1 MEGLT
6 SAQHLSR
13 KLGAAAVRGE
23 PDRVAF
29 QVGYQLG
36 NRLGEAV
43 VFQCRTG
50 ISALNEQKG
59 ASMSGGIV
67 FVNGKFVP
75 ANEASVS
82 VFDHGFLY
90 GDGIFDTA
98 VAWNGRVF
106 KLEKHLDRLWNGL
119 LYAHLEPP
127 YARDELRELIL
138 ETLRRN
144 ELRTAYVKVVVTRGT
159 TERPLLDVTGAQP
172 GCVIFAQPYLSIN
185 DPERVREGV
194 SLKVTALRRVPT
206 QAIEPRIKSLNFLNL
221 VLARIEARAAGAD
234 NGLCLDMNGHVC
246 EGAGFNIFAARGG
259 RLLTPAGGVLQGITR
274 ATVLEIASKSGIPTE
289 ETTLELFD
297 LYTADEVFM
306 SSTAGGIM
314 PVTEVDGRGIGDGV
328 PGSIYKEIAKGYVRM
343 LESPEHGTPIHPE
356 GAVHQPRPA
365 GAVAG

>member
-1 MEGLT
+1 MN
-6 SAQHLSR
+6 
-13 KLGAAAVRGE
+13 
-23 PDRVAF
+23 DR
-29 QVGYQLG
+29 
-36 NRLGEAV
+36 
-43 VFQCRTG
+43 
-50 ISALNEQKG
+50 
-59 ASMSGGIV
+59 IV
-67 FVNGKFVP
+67 FVNGTFVLER
-75 ANEASVS
+75 EATIS

-106 KLEKHLDRLWNGL
+106 KLEQHLDRLWNGL
-119 LYAHLEPP
+119 RYAHLEPG
-127 YARDELRELIL
+127 YGRDELRELIL

-144 ELRTAYVKVVVTRGT
+144 RLRTAYVKVVVTRGT
-159 TERPLLDVTGAQP
+159 TEQPLLDITGAEP

-185 DPERVREGV
+185 DPERVRRGV

-246 EGAGFNIFAARGG
+246 EGAGFNIFAARDG
-259 RLLTPAGGVLQGITR
+259 RLMTPSGGVLRGITR
-274 ATVLEIASKSGIPTE
+274 GAVLEIARGSGIPTE
-289 ETTLELFD
+289 EGTLELYD

-314 PVTEVDGRGIGDGV
+314 SVTQVDGRRIGDGA
-328 PGSIYKEIAKGYVRM
+328 PGPIYAEMAQGYVRM
-343 LESPEHGTPIHPE
+343 LESPEHGTPIYPPGTEDEPH
-356 GAVHQPRPA
+356 AA

>member
-1 MEGLT
+1 MN
-6 SAQHLSR
+6 
-13 KLGAAAVRGE
+13 
-23 PDRVAF
+23 DR
-29 QVGYQLG
+29 
-36 NRLGEAV
+36 
-43 VFQCRTG
+43 
-50 ISALNEQKG
+50 
-59 ASMSGGIV
+59 IV
-67 FVNGKFVP
+67 FVNGRFVSER
-75 ANEASVS
+75 EATIS

-106 KLEKHLDRLWNGL
+106 KLEQHLDRLWNGL
-119 LYAHLEPP
+119 RYAHLEPG
-127 YARDELRELIL
+127 YDRGELRELIL

-144 ELRTAYVKVVVTRGT
+144 GLRTAYVKVVITRGT
-159 TERPLLDVTGAQP
+159 TEQPLLDITGAEP

-185 DPERVREGV
+185 DPERVRQGV

-246 EGAGFNIFAARGG
+246 EGAGFNIFAAQSG
-259 RLLTPAGGVLQGITR
+259 RLMTPSGGVLRGITR
-274 ATVLEIASKSGIPTE
+274 GAVLEIAATAGIATE
-289 ETTLELFD
+289 EGRLELYD

-314 PVTEVDGRGIGDGV
+314 PVTQVDGRRIGDGA
-328 PGSIYKEIAKGYVRM
+328 PGPIYAEVAQGYVRM
-343 LESPEHGTPIHPE
+343 LESPEHGTPIDPPGTE
-356 GAVHQPRPA
+356 DEPRAA

>member
-1 MEGLT
+1 MN
-6 SAQHLSR
+6 
-13 KLGAAAVRGE
+13 
-23 PDRVAF
+23 DR
-29 QVGYQLG
+29 
-36 NRLGEAV
+36 
-43 VFQCRTG
+43 
-50 ISALNEQKG
+50 
-59 ASMSGGIV
+59 IV

-75 ANEASVS
+75 EAEASVS

-90 GDGIFDTA
+90 GGGIFDTA

-119 LYAHLEPP
+119 LYARLTPP
-127 YARDELRELIL
+127 YNREELRELIL
-138 ETLRRN
+138 QTLRRN
-144 ELRTAYVKVVVTRGT
+144 RLRTAYVKVVITRGT
-159 TERPLLDVTGAQP
+159 TEQPLLDVTDAKP

-185 DPERVREGV
+185 DPERVRDGV

-259 RLLTPAGGVLQGITR
+259 RLLTPAGGVLRGITR
-274 ATVLEIASKSGIPTE
+274 ETVLEIATESGIPTE

-314 PVTEVDGRGIGDGV
+314 PVTHVEGRRIGDGR
-328 PGSIYKEIAKGYVRM
+328 PGSIYREIADGYVRM
-343 LESPEHGTPIHPE
+343 LRSLEHGTPIYTE
-356 GAVHQPRPA
+356 GAEDEQRPA